1 MEKLKAIWVW
11 FGGKKTVIGAFLLT
25 LALVIPIVDQQLLV
39 DIWGIAVPTWMD
51 SVIATLQW
59 GGGVF
64 SGVGL
69 FHKALKVKKDGV

>member
-1 MEKLKAIWVW
+1 MEKLKEVLEYLN
-11 FGGKKTVIGAFLLT
+11 GKKTNIGAFLLT

-39 DIWGIAVPTWMD
+39 DIWGITVPVWMD
-51 SVIATLQW
+51 SVVETLQW

-69 FHKALKVKKDGV
+69 FHKALKAKKDGV